1 MKCVVG
7 GGLGGKYLCY
17 QWKQTKLPNSE
28 CGTVAVLRLSI
39 TATVVLVDGKNGT
52 RTLPRSNHPIV
63 IAVTLKNT
71 TLRSPPDTYSGFG
84 RLFGL
89 GQSGIES
96 E

>member
-1 MKCVVG
+1 MG
-7 GGLGGKYLCY
+7 GGLGGKCPSY
-17 QWKQTKLPNSE
+17 QWKQTKLPNSG
-28 CGTVAVLRLSI
+28 CGTFAVLRMSI
-39 TATVVLVDGKNGT
+39 TATKVLVDGKNGK
-52 RTLPRSNHPIV
+52 RGLPRSNHPIV